1 MPRVTVMVKIVV
13 NFMALRIY
21 QVIVFHKVEL
31 QVAELF
37 EKGFVVLEHLV
48 FPEMQELALPVQ
60 TEAGSSVNMQ
70 MIIGNDPGEIVQ
82 SASDANENALGT
94 ELEVCIIQIRSVEQG
109 LLKFGAG
116 FIYHHPTRADSSK
129 DQFFLQGEGLA
140 NKVLHN
146 QLMLVILVSRIQK
159 HTSANHC
166 DRYANI

>member
-1 MPRVTVMVKIVV
+1 MLMVKNVV
-13 NFMALRIY
+13 NFMVLRIN

-31 QVAELF
+31 QVTELF

-82 SASDANENALGT
+82 AACNANENALGT
-94 ELEVCIIQIRSVEQG
+94 ELEVRIIEIWSVEQG
-109 LLKFGAG
+109 SFKFGAG
-116 FIYHHPTRADSSK
+116 FIYHHATRADSSQ

-140 NKVLHN
+140 NEILHN

-159 HTSANHC
+159 HPLIYHVN
-166 DRYANI
+166 RYAKIQNV